1 MEASKSSM
9 EAFTQASTEAFIE
22 ASTAFKK
29 ASMEAIEAF
38 MVRWKLPRKKQVVQG
53 TGPTERPP

>member
-1 MEASKSSM
+1 M